1 VKDSRGSYTALGA
14 SVIRTVHQLIDSPPL
29 ILEDPISPLLLSK
42 EAIERIKRNP
52 ARHQISQA
60 RGLRSHVV
68 LRSRY
73 AEDQL
78 QQAVLSGV
86 SQYINLGAG
95 FDTFSLRQPAW
106 TKGLRIIEVDH
117 PASQRA
123 KLKYF
128 QNRGFSFPENTA
140 FIPIDLEKADLI
152 EELARGGVDLD
163 RPVFVS
169 CLGVLAY
176 LSLQA
181 VQKVFEGVARISA
194 GSSFALAF
202 APKGLQGTVRRE
214 SGAAERAAEHGEPW
228 LTYFTAEEVEALLK
242 GCGFLEVEFLAAG
255 KAAERYYKGR
265 ADLPAPRKT
274 RLCMAKI

>member
-1 VKDSRGSYTALGA
+1 
-14 SVIRTVHQLIDSPPL
+14 
-29 ILEDPISPLLLSK
+29 LLLSK
-42 EAIERIKRNP
+42 QAIERIKRNS
-52 ARHQISQA
+52 ARHRTPQA

-78 QQAVLSGV
+78 QQAAVSGV
-86 SQYINLGAG
+86 SQYISLGAG

-106 TKGLRIIEVDH
+106 AKGLLIIEVDH

-123 KLKYF
+123 KREYF
-128 QNRGFSFPENTA
+128 QNRGWSFAENTA
-140 FIPIDLEKADLI
+140 FIPLDLEKADLI

-163 RPVFVS
+163 RPIFVS

-176 LSLQA
+176 LNLEA
-181 VQKVFEGVARISA
+181 VQKVFKSVARIPA
-194 GSSFALAF
+194 GSSFVLAF
-202 APKGLQGTVRRE
+202 APKGLYGTVGGKSE
-214 SGAAERAAEHGEPW
+214 AAERAAEHGEPW

-242 GCGFLEVEFLAAG
+242 GCGFLEVEFLAPSE
-255 KAAERYYKGR
+255 AAERYYKRR

-274 RLCMAKI
+274 RLCLAKV